1 MIPSFI
7 LSLCFEPRRLGDT
20 EEKNGNSVTGVF
32 VVSLWDLTEIL
43 LDLHLESG
51 ILWGAWGRTSQ

>member
-7 LSLCFEPRRLGDT
+7 LS
-20 EEKNGNSVTGVF
+20 F
-32 VVSLWDLTEIL
+32 VVERVANLLEYGGVSNPPHAIL

-51 ILWGAWGRTSQ
+51 ILWGARGKSLHYAEVAE